1 MDLSIWLGIWEYGA
15 ATLLLLFQIAGFFL
29 AGRVLLSNRST
40 QGTIAWAMSLIML
53 PLAAVP
59 IYLLFGRN
67 RLHSYIESRRKVDL
81 EFARTHPVDTDHG
94 SISDFEKK
102 DDTGFDWNV
111 LKDLAKASLSDG
123 NEVAFHFTGRET
135 FDSMIKGIESAQDY
149 VLFQFF
155 IFRNDEEGR
164 LFTQAL
170 KKKAAEGVR
179 IFFLVDGLGSG
190 SLGRSFFKDLEQAG
204 IQTAR
209 FIPGRVIK
217 GRLRL
222 NFRNH
227 RKVIIVDG
235 KEAWIGGHNIG
246 VEYVGN
252 KPEVGPWRDTHVH
265 IKGPV
270 LNAIQLA
277 FLEDWF
283 WVTRAMPELVW
294 DASESQTGRVRAL
307 CLATGPADT
316 EDTCT
321 LAYVHLINR
330 ARRRLWIH
338 SPYFVPADEVI
349 VALQLSAMRGVD
361 VRILMPS
368 KRDHLLVWLSSFYFS
383 ALPRLNKV
391 RFFRYSPGFFHSKMM
406 LVDDDVLSVGTVNF
420 DNRSFRI
427 NFEITL
433 LLQDP
438 ETIRTCH
445 EQMEK
450 DFLNAKEDPVD
461 PLANRNIFFKLAAR
475 GSRLL
480 SPLL

>member
-1 MDLSIWLGIWEYGA
+1 MDLSIWQGIWEYGV

-40 QGTIAWAMSLIML
+40 QGTIAWALSLIML

-59 IYLLFGRN
+59 IYLMFGRN
-67 RLHSYIESRRKVDL
+67 RLHSYIEARRRVDR
-81 EFARTHPVDTDHG
+81 EFARTHPLEKEHG
-94 SISDFEKK
+94 SISDFANPA
-102 DDTGFDWNV
+102 GSSFDWHV
-111 LKDLAKASLSDG
+111 LKDLAKAPLSEG
-123 NEVAFHFTGRET
+123 NEVDFHFTGRDT
-135 FDSMIKGIESAQDY
+135 FDSMIKGIEKAKHY

-155 IFRNDEEGR
+155 IFRNDDEGR
-164 LFTQAL
+164 LFTEAL
-170 KKKAAEGVR
+170 KKKAASGVQV
-179 IFFLVDGLGSG
+179 FFLVDGLGSG
-190 SLGRSFFKDLEQAG
+190 SLNRSFFKDLRQAG
-204 IQTAR
+204 IKTGL
-209 FIPGRVIK
+209 FIPGRTIR

-246 VEYVGN
+246 VEYVGD

-265 IKGPV
+265 IRGPV

-283 WVTRAMPELVW
+283 WVTREMPELNW
-294 DASESQTGRVRAL
+294 DASTTESGKVRAL

-321 LAYVHLINR
+321 LAYVHMINR
-330 ARRRLWIH
+330 AKKRIWIH

-349 VALQLSAMRGVD
+349 VALQLAAMRGVD

-368 KRDHLLVWLSSFYFS
+368 QRDHLLVWLSSFYFS
-383 ALPRLNKV
+383 ALPELNKV

-406 LVDDDVLSVGTVNF
+406 LVDDDLLSVGTVNF

-433 LLQDP
+433 LLEDP
-438 ETIRTCH
+438 DTIRQCH
-445 EQMEK
+445 EQMER
-450 DFLNAKEDPVD
+450 DFLNATEDPVD
-461 PLANRNIFFKLAAR
+461 PLAKRNIFFKLAAR